1 MSTEVKL
8 YLTLRIHT
16 EDAEEAQ
23 NTFTRA
29 IDDLY
34 NYMDNHSD
42 YPYEVKNE
50 YRS

>member
-16 EDAEEAQ
+16 DDAEEAQ
-23 NTFTRA
+23 NTFNRA

-42 YPYEVKNE
+42 YPYEVIDEEIK
-50 YRS
+50 